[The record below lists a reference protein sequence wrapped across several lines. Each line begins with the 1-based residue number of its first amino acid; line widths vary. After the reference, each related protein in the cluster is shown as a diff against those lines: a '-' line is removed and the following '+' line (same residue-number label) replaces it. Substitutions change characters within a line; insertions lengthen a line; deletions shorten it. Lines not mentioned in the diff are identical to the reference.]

1 MIDPSVDENPVSVTI
16 KWSLLEGSATGIPE
30 DVSQELQYNVII
42 RNPDEEVVA
51 NTTVS
56 HPTNSTVLTNLSP
69 CTNFTVTLVAVN
81 ERFNSEGTTDRFLTI
96 DTGGS
101 PCPFSIHLYNYYNI
115 KYAYCIFNI
124 MCVGRMHDF
133 IIELG

>member
-1 MIDPSVDENPVSVTI
+1 MIDIKVDENPVSVTI
-16 KWSLLEGSATGIPE
+16 EWSLLEGSATGIPE

-56 HPTNSTVLTNLSP
+56 HPTNSTVITNLSP

-81 ERFNSEGTTDRFLTI
+81 EHFNSEGTTDRFLTI
-96 DTGGS
+96 DTGW
-101 PCPFSIHLYNYYNI
+101 
-115 KYAYCIFNI
+115 
-124 MCVGRMHDF
+124 
-133 IIELG
+133 